1 MTFSSGPAIFS
12 LRSSQLSLCRAPF
25 LSLSAPQTVCSA
37 AQHLRHRA
45 EVNCMLRLSGLCLSI
60 PKPWIFT
67 VQSPALKHS
76 HSLYLPWCLAVMSQ
90 VLMEIRQVFLMLIQ
104 RRTCPMSYCFIQ
116 ILYLY
121 LLTYVCACVY
131 GNLILPF
138 KKAQVYLCLS
148 LFPFNLG
155 GSQ

>member
-76 HSLYLPWCLAVMSQ
+76 HSLYLPWCLVVMSQ

-116 ILYLY
+116 ILYLDDRFCF
-121 LLTYVCACVY
+121 LL
-131 GNLILPF
+131 LLHRLLHLLPF
-138 KKAQVYLCLS
+138 SCIFHNRFYS
-148 LFPFNLG
+148 
-155 GSQ
+155 SS